1 MSRRAAN
8 VIRSRAASVAAA
20 GAATEDRYIN
30 REQLRE
36 LIPASDMTL
45 WRWQR
50 DPKIAFPIPVK
61 LGADG
66 RNYWWLPK
74 VRACMRQREERSMI
88 ASPK

>member
-1 MSRRAAN
+1 MSRSAITAKIRRAR
-8 VIRSRAASVAAA
+8 VVAAPA
-20 GAATEDRYIN
+20 PTPEERYIN
-30 REQLRE
+30 REQLRL

-50 DPKIAFPIPVK
+50 DPKIAFPAPVK

-74 VRACMRQREERSMI
+74 VRAWMRQREERSMI
-88 ASPK
+88 PPS